1 MQLTRETIQHDT
13 EAAWLASRAVD
24 LTSTECAALF
34 GVGVYDNMRTPFQ
47 LHHIKAGSI
56 TPEPFVS
63 NSRVVWGNRL
73 EAAIAAGVAEDHGLV
88 VVPFKS
94 YMRIPELRMGS
105 SFDFKV
111 VGKVPGYTG
120 QETAARNMFDQF
132 GEGVLE
138 IKNVDGLQFR
148 RAWSADGE
156 IIEAPA
162 HIELQAAHQMEVA
175 GLNWGMIAP
184 LVGGNQPHVI
194 IRERD
199 EKVGDAIRLA
209 VAEFWN
215 RVKHGTPPAPDF
227 LADAGAIARL
237 MVNSDG
243 STKDMT
249 DNMRLLQLCLKRD
262 AAASQIKTLV
272 ETKDEATAEILTII
286 GAAKK
291 VYAAGGFTISAST
304 TAATS
309 YTAEREA
316 FRAVRLYQS
325 KAAK

>member
-56 TPEPFVS
+56 TPEPFVT
-63 NSRVVWGNRL
+63 NDRVKWGNRL

-88 VVPFKS
+88 VVPFKT

-120 QETAARNMFDQF
+120 HETAARNMFDQF

-156 IIEAPA
+156 IIEAPP
-162 HIELQAAHQMEVA
+162 HIELQAAHQLEVA

-237 MVNSDG
+237 LVNNDG
-243 STKDMT
+243 STADMA
-249 DNMRLLQLCLKRD
+249 DNMRLLELCIQRR
-262 AAASQIKTLV
+262 AASDQIKAAEEL
-272 ETKDEATAEILTII
+272 KDAATAEILTMI
-286 GAAKK
+286 GPAKK
-291 VYAAGGFTISAST
+291 VFAAGGFTISAGT
-304 TAATS
+304 TAGSTF
-309 YTAEREA
+309 TVERKP
-316 FRAVRLYQS
+316 FRALRLTQ
-325 KAAK
+325 KAV